1 MDNIRDWATPRQLPD
16 EPLLRSKARD
26 RDTPSTAAEDESF
39 AELSVRR
46 EAIRQA
52 NHRDG
57 DRHRLDE
64 QMVEIV
70 HDGGRRAVTLV
81 NLSGGGAMIE
91 GVEGLKLWDRIL
103 LQLGDCCQ
111 VEAAVRWIRGE
122 RYGLEFAH
130 ETRIDGSQE
139 ETAKML
145 RAVISRS
152 FPDVVAK
159 VEAREKER
167 AAAAAAASQVRPA
180 ETEPAEQR
188 DEIQRDLRH
197 PLIWSGL
204 VHYDHQTFETR
215 LRNVS
220 QGGALIECSHPLAV
234 GAELLLELDKAGSFF
249 ATVNWAHG
257 DAAGLKFHQPFDL
270 QHLASARPTVA
281 SERWVA
287 PDYLRDSHSANGPWA
302 KQWGRSDLGEVHR
315 KLGT

>member
-1 MDNIRDWATPRQLPD
+1 MNNYRDWAASRQPAN
-16 EPLLRSKARD
+16 EPLLRTKNIERAA
-26 RDTPSTAAEDESF
+26 PSTAAEEESF

-52 NHRDG
+52 NHRGG

-64 QMVEIV
+64 PAVEIV
-70 HDGGRRAVTLV
+70 HDGERRTVTLV

-91 GVEGLKLWDRIL
+91 GANGLMLWDRVF

-111 VEAAVRWIRGE
+111 VEAAVRWIRGS

-130 ETRIDGSQE
+130 ETRIDGSRE
-139 ETAKML
+139 ETARML

-159 VEAREKER
+159 GQAREKEQI
-167 AAAAAAASQVRPA
+167 AASSEAASPPIQQRQQVER
-180 ETEPAEQR
+180 E
-188 DEIQRDLRH
+188 LRH

-204 VHYDHQTFETR
+204 VHYDHQTFDVR

-220 QGGALIECSHPLAV
+220 TGGALVQCSHTLPV
-234 GAELLLELDKAGSFF
+234 GAELLLELGEAGSFF

-257 DAAGLKFHQPFDL
+257 DAAGLKFKQPFDL
-270 QHLASARPTVA
+270 QHLASATPTVA

-287 PDYLRDSHSANGPWA
+287 PDYLRESHSANGPWA
-302 KQWGRSDLGEVHR
+302 KQWGRSDLGELHK
-315 KLGT
+315 KLGS

>member
-1 MDNIRDWATPRQLPD
+1 MKNMRDWAVGRQPAN
-16 EPLLRSKARD
+16 EPLLRSKKHE

-39 AELSVRR
+39 AELTVRR
-46 EAIRQA
+46 ETVRQA

-64 QMVEIV
+64 PLVEIV
-70 HDGGRRAVTLV
+70 HEGERRTVTLV

-91 GVEGLKLWDRIL
+91 GGDGLKLWDRVF

-111 VEAAVRWIRGE
+111 VEAAVRWIRGS

-139 ETAKML
+139 ETTRML

-159 VEAREKER
+159 AEAHQKEQVT
-167 AAAAAAASQVRPA
+167 APSKAASA
-180 ETEPAEQR
+180 TANQR
-188 DEIQRDLRH
+188 DHVERELRH

-204 VHYDHQTFETR
+204 VHYDHQKFEVR

-220 QGGALIECSHPLAV
+220 AGGALVECSHPLHV
-234 GAELLLELDKAGSFF
+234 GAELLLELGKAGSFF
-249 ATVNWAHG
+249 ATVYWAHG
-257 DAAGLKFHQPFDL
+257 DAAGLKFQQPFDL
-270 QHLASARPTVA
+270 QHLASATPTVA

-302 KQWGRSDLGEVHR
+302 KQWGRSDLGDLHK
-315 KLGT
+315 KLGS